1 MDSFQE
7 TEAVHSRK
15 GFFTN
20 PAKVEFPYIPV
31 QWRPS
36 APLPKFLH
44 GKSTFHKKTAG
55 ARLHAF
61 PYLIPFSKAGPP
73 AAAARSAS
81 LSPMTESAEKQA

>member
-36 APLPKFLH
+36 APPPKFLH
-44 GKSTFHKKTAG
+44 GKSTFRKKLPGHGCTRSRTSFLFPKPDLP
-55 ARLHAF
+55 RLPPGLPH
-61 PYLIPFSKAGPP
+61 YLP
-73 AAAARSAS
+73 
-81 LSPMTESAEKQA
+81 